1 MELDGYTDEQIL
13 AMIESLTNTIG
24 PIGRIRRI
32 GPIKRNPMHAEK
44 GKHDFEPKIVAFV
57 CTWCTYAGADLA
69 GTSRLQYPS
78 NVRVV
83 KFPCT
88 GRIDP
93 VFILRAFQK
102 GADGV
107 LVSGCHP
114 GDCHYMAGNFHAR
127 RRFAAFRK
135 LLEFIGVD
143 LERLEFS
150 WVSAAEGGKWVEVV
164 TELTERVRA
173 MGPMREFKELEAEEP
188 WSGALTE
195 PELQAAKDPTQSPPA
210 SGITDDEYG
219 TKNRHHLPHRR
230 LSLRGHHRGYPYRGP
245 APSRRGE
252 VAAVVGYRPGRRT
265 GTAVPALR
273 APAEQAGELFFSP
286 ACVNNLALYLTRTR
300 RGCAAGDGSPWWPRG
315 AT

>member
-1 MELDGYTDEQIL
+1 
-13 AMIESLTNTIG
+13 
-24 PIGRIRRI
+24 
-32 GPIKRNPMHAEK
+32 MHTEK
-44 GKHDFEPKIVAFV
+44 PHHAFEPKIVAFV

-69 GTSRLQYPS
+69 GTSRMQYPP

-127 RRFAAFRK
+127 RRFTAFRA
-135 LLEFIGVD
+135 LLDFVGVD
-143 LERLEFS
+143 LNRIQFS

-173 MGPMREFKELEAEEP
+173 MGPMREFRELDMEEH
-188 WSGALTE
+188 WSAHVNT
-195 PELQAAKDPTQSPPA
+195 PELQAVYNAIP
-210 SGITDDEYG
+210 
-219 TKNRHHLPHRR
+219 
-230 LSLRGHHRGYPYRGP
+230 
-245 APSRRGE
+245 
-252 VAAVVGYRPGRRT
+252 
-265 GTAVPALR
+265 
-273 APAEQAGELFFSP
+273 
-286 ACVNNLALYLTRTR
+286 
-300 RGCAAGDGSPWWPRG
+300 
-315 AT
+315 